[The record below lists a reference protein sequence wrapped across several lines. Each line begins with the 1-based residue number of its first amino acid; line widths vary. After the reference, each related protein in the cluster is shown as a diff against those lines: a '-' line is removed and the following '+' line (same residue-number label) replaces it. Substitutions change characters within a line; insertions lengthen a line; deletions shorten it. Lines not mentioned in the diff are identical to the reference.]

1 MQPFPTELEPPEAGR
16 ALATI
21 AVGTDNGS
29 AGEGLL
35 VHASGP
41 TDNPGRCSG
50 TFLPIRPLTTAP
62 PGSLSERCLAMASEP
77 NPAPSA
83 NTQVTAVTDGITRVF
98 TWEDDARIA
107 VRNLGREIVIEANSA
122 GLKTLA
128 AHLLVLAQDGT
139 PDGAHLH
146 LEEDNG
152 LEEGS
157 AALVLERCDDE

>member
-1 MQPFPTELEPPEAGR
+1 
-16 ALATI
+16 
-21 AVGTDNGS
+21 
-29 AGEGLL
+29 
-35 VHASGP
+35 
-41 TDNPGRCSG
+41 
-50 TFLPIRPLTTAP
+50 
-62 PGSLSERCLAMASEP
+62 MASEP

-83 NTQVTAVTDGITRVF
+83 NTQATAVTDGITRVF

-107 VRNLGREIVIEANSA
+107 VHNLGREIVIEANSV